1 MRGTKSEI
9 RIPKSETNSKF
20 KIANIERNAAYWA
33 GFLVEFS
40 GLFRI
45 LKFGFVSDFEIGI
58 SDLRF
63 GISFMQPHDMSTPT
77 GSKPP
82 SKNPAPRS
90 VLTAAFVSTLVLVV
104 LMVGFMAWV
113 IQYLPSRGKNVSVP
127 PPPPQGKILLAFE
140 RPDALWRNKPAV
152 QKKDAGPD
160 DMEDPFKYVENG
172 TSGHYDFPFKNK
184 SEQKIEILSFV
195 TTCDC
200 TSVKACLLPA
210 EEWERVNKEQDA
222 NPGKPLAYAKEPTWL
237 ELPNKPVGEPAKNP
251 SLVVGPGEGGV
262 VRVEWVANKPDL
274 TVQPALAGRAAG
286 DPVLYQRLRVPVLMR
301 PAIQF
306 DPPRVNAGVLTAG
319 KTTNAVF
326 DVWSS
331 TREKLDFK
339 LPSADPLFEFKVQKL
354 EEDEFAAKA
363 KDLAARKIAPRV
375 LCAYRVSVT
384 VHETKDGK
392 HLDQGSFYRKF
403 PFALEDK
410 VDPNAPLW
418 GPEIV
423 GRVDGDIQVGGQ
435 DDQRRILFKSFN
447 VKTRASKE
455 VQLATDAGVQLKTYE
470 GHPDQPSWIKV
481 NLTRE
486 QASSNRVTWQL
497 EVIVEPNTIGARSFD
512 EPDAVVLQIVGT
524 DPPRFVRIPIEGH
537 VSR

>member
-1 MRGTKSEI
+1 
-9 RIPKSETNSKF
+9 
-20 KIANIERNAAYWA
+20 
-33 GFLVEFS
+33 
-40 GLFRI
+40 
-45 LKFGFVSDFEIGI
+45 
-58 SDLRF
+58 
-63 GISFMQPHDMSTPT
+63 
-77 GSKPP
+77 
-82 SKNPAPRS
+82 
-90 VLTAAFVSTLVLVV
+90 
-104 LMVGFMAWV
+104 
-113 IQYLPSRGKNVSVP
+113 
-127 PPPPQGKILLAFE
+127 
-140 RPDALWRNKPAV
+140 
-152 QKKDAGPD
+152 
-160 DMEDPFKYVENG
+160 
-172 TSGHYDFPFKNK
+172 
-184 SEQKIEILSFV
+184 
-195 TTCDC
+195 
-200 TSVKACLLPA
+200 
-210 EEWERVNKEQDA
+210 
-222 NPGKPLAYAKEPTWL
+222 
-237 ELPNKPVGEPAKNP
+237 
-251 SLVVGPGEGGV
+251 
-262 VRVEWVANKPDL
+262 
-274 TVQPALAGRAAG
+274 
-286 DPVLYQRLRVPVLMR
+286 MR

-354 EEDEFAAKA
+354 EDDEFAAKA
-363 KDLAARKIAPRV
+363 KELSNRKIATRV

-384 VHETKDGK
+384 VHETKGTK

-455 VQLATDAGVQLKTYE
+455 VQLATDADVQLKPYE
-470 GHPDQPSWIKV
+470 GHSDQPSWIKV
-481 NLTRE
+481 KLTRG
-486 QASSNRVTWQL
+486 QVSSNRVTWEL
-497 EVIVEPNTIGARSFD
+497 EVIVEPNTIGARSFE